1 MTCEITIDAAA
12 IASAVGAA
20 TKGIARE
27 PGDVYAFDPEEEA
40 EGAEDAR
47 ERARKGRERG
57 ARVNEDR
64 TDGKRRRVR
73 RRVW

>member
-1 MTCEITIDAAA
+1 MSTTTTTPGRGVTCEITIDAAA

-40 EGAEDAR
+40 DRR
-47 ERARKGRERG
+47 EAG
-57 ARVNEDR
+57 
-64 TDGKRRRVR
+64 DGIET
-73 RRVW
+73 

>member
-40 EGAEDAR
+40 EGGRRRRAR
-47 ERARKGRERG
+47 ESARKGEGRGER
-57 ARVNEDR
+57 V
-64 TDGKRRRVR
+64 
-73 RRVW
+73 